1 MYTKRSMEPSNT
13 PIPTPQTTGNNDEAN
28 TLNLY
33 PIIRHLFLT
42 LCILLAV
49 AIILFL
55 MYQNGKSIYD
65 KGI

>member
-1 MYTKRSMEPSNT
+1 MEQSLQET
-13 PIPTPQTTGNNDEAN
+13 NNASELAIKQEESTAIN
-28 TLNLY
+28 IY
-33 PIIRHLFLT
+33 PIVRHLFLT
-42 LCILLAV
+42 ICILLAI